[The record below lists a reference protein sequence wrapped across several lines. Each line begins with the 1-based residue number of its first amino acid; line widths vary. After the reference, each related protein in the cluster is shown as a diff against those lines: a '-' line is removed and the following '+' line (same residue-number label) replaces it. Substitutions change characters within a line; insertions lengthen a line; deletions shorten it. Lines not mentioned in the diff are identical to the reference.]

1 MSIKVTS
8 NVAGA
13 KDALKTLRKLDP
25 EARKQ
30 FLKDA
35 RQIAAP
41 IVNQAKSAYPDK
53 ILSGMKYPWV
63 DSLSGRKLFPYTA
76 TAALRGVSV
85 KVDTR
90 ARSKSLI
97 KVVQKDVAASII
109 ETAGSKNRSQ
119 FASQLSFR
127 LSRNPSRVMWPV
139 AERNLDE
146 VAKELELSLKE
157 VEQLIER
164 LLR

>member
-1 MSIKVTS
+1 MSVKVTS

-35 RQIAAP
+35 RADSSADRESSQICLP
-41 IVNQAKSAYPDK
+41 RQNLVGHEIPLERSAQR
-53 ILSGMKYPWV
+53 S
-63 DSLSGRKLFPYTA
+63 KLFPYTA
-76 TAALRGVSV
+76 AAARRGVSV

>member
-1 MSIKVTS
+1 
-8 NVAGA
+8 
-13 KDALKTLRKLDP
+13 
-25 EARKQ
+25 
-30 FLKDA
+30 
-35 RQIAAP
+35 
-41 IVNQAKSAYPDK
+41 
-53 ILSGMKYPWV
+53 
-63 DSLSGRKLFPYTA
+63 LFPYTA
-76 TAALRGVSV
+76 TAARRGVSV

-109 ETAGSKNRSQ
+109 ETAGSLNPSQ
-119 FASQLSFR
+119 FASRLTFNLSKK
-127 LSRNPSRVMWPV
+127 PSRVMWPV

>member
-1 MSIKVTS
+1 MSVKVTS

-63 DSLSGRKLFPYTA
+63 DSVSGRNL
-76 TAALRGVSV
+76 VSV
-85 KVDTR
+85 H
-90 ARSKSLI
+90 
-97 KVVQKDVAASII
+97 
-109 ETAGSKNRSQ
+109 GNRS
-119 FASQLSFR
+119 ASRR
-127 LSRNPSRVMWPV
+127 LCQS
-139 AERNLDE
+139 
-146 VAKELELSLKE
+146 
-157 VEQLIER
+157 
-164 LLR
+164 

>member
-1 MSIKVTS
+1 MSVKVTS

-35 RQIAAP
+35 KQIAAP
-41 IVNQAKSAYPDK
+41 IVNEAKSAYPDK

-63 DSLSGRKLFPYTA
+63 DPRNGRALFPYTA
-76 TAALRGVSV
+76 AAARRGISV

-97 KVVQKDVAASII
+97 KVVQRDVAASII
-109 ETAGSKNRSQ
+109 EKAGSKSMGQ
-119 FASQLSFR
+119 FGSQLTFR
-127 LSRNPSRVMWPV
+127 LSRRPSRVMWPV
-139 AERNLDE
+139 AERNLDQVSKEFE
-146 VAKELELSLKE
+146 VSLKE
-157 VEQLIER
+157 VEREIER
-164 LLR
+164 MLR

>member
-30 FLKDA
+30 FTKDA
-35 RQIAAP
+35 KQIAAP
-41 IVNQAKSAYPDK
+41 IVNEAKSAYPDK
-53 ILSGMKYPWV
+53 ILSGMKYPWK
-63 DSLSGRKLFPYTA
+63 DPRNGRALFPYTA
-76 TAALRGVSV
+76 AAARRGVSV

-119 FASQLSFR
+119 FGNQLSFR

-146 VAKELELSLKE
+146 VAKEFELSLKE

>member
-1 MSIKVTS
+1 MSVKVTS

-35 RQIAAP
+35 KQIAAP
-41 IVNQAKSAYPDK
+41 IVNEAKSAYPDK
-53 ILSGMKYPWV
+53 ILSGMKYPWK
-63 DSLSGRKLFPYTA
+63 DPRNGRTLFPYTA
-76 TAALRGVSV
+76 AAARRGVSV